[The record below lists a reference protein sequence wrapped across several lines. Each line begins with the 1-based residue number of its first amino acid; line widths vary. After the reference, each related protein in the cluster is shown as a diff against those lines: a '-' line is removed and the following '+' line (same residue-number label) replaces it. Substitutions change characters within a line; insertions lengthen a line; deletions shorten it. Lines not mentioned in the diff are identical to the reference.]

1 MLLQKIKIILAEHPE
16 ILETRAN
23 DFFETMLSVND
34 SFLVIDTQ
42 INTVVIYSQQFTS
55 ITIRYT
61 IKEDFLCG

>member
-23 DFFETMLSVND
+23 EFIETMISVND
-34 SFLVIDTQ
+34 SFCVIDTQ

-55 ITIRYT
+55 LTIRYS
-61 IKEDFLCG
+61 IKIDSLCG

>member
-23 DFFETMLSVND
+23 DFIETSLSVND
-34 SFLVIDTQ
+34 SFFVIDTQ

-55 ITIRYT
+55 LTIRYS
-61 IKEDFLCG
+61 IKIDSLCG

>member
-1 MLLQKIKIILAEHPE
+1 MILQKIKIILAEHPE

-23 DFFETMLSVND
+23 EFIETSLSVND

-55 ITIRYT
+55 LTIRYS
-61 IKEDFLCG
+61 IKIDSLCG